1 MKKFLLLS
9 LAVMLLP
16 VAMTAQSLRTTTL
29 TGFLQR
35 AGVVQTFDS
44 RHKAPAQID
53 LESNQKILGHYDS
66 DAVQVGGYLGLTS
79 FAGTNPIAIELTPDE
94 LAMFQ
99 GGKIVAFRVGI
110 SVSTPVT
117 RVFVAPSSSAGL
129 GEFTEWTCNV
139 SDEGWNLIPVDPPY
153 EINLDENT
161 SLMVGFDYQQT
172 SSNYP
177 LSYVEE
183 GDEFYPSFVYLT
195 YQGQTGWFDIGTEG
209 YGNLS
214 LQCIVESDNYPAY
227 MLKIAQL
234 SGAKF
239 AKAGDM
245 LDYNFKIKN
254 QGTETVEAGAVTFD
268 VTLDGEK
275 VDSYTNPAAFGS
287 KLVSVSGSISTE
299 GLEPGNHKVAVTL
312 VSLNGEALETPQTLE
327 HEFKIFTSIFP
338 RQKHLLEQF
347 TSNSCTYCP
356 LGTSMIEVL
365 QGMRDDIARVAI
377 HGNMSTT
384 DPTNTKQCDTIFS
397 YVGCGGWPYGCF
409 DRTTGWEDDAT
420 IANGLGYNTTYHQQ
434 VATALGAFY
443 DDITNNMPTFASIN
457 LDSEIN
463 PLTREATVTVSGEI
477 TPDFDVMMGED
488 AKLTVYITED
498 SIIYRQLNNGRWTS
512 KYRHDGVLR
521 QALGTV
527 FGVDL
532 NKQEGDSTYCN
543 DFALTI
549 PAAWNIEKLNVIA
562 FISRPLRNG
571 QTRVYTDM
579 YVNNTEMAPMYV
591 LPATAAPEIT
601 FETTDEEVFITATG
615 EGEVLLYV
623 NGELVENPYTI
634 ARGEEDVVI
643 TVVATAQDG
652 DKLMNTTTVEFT
664 VPAIVEEAVNEILSI
679 KTVESVRYF
688 NMMGQEMTSAN
699 GATLVITTYT
709 DGTTTATKVMK

>member
-1 MKKFLLLS
+1 
-9 LAVMLLP
+9 MLLP

-29 TGFLQR
+29 TGALQR
-35 AGVVQTFDS
+35 AGVMQDFNS
-44 RHKAPAQID
+44 RHKAPARID
-53 LESNQKILGHYDS
+53 LESNQKILGHYDT
-66 DAVQVGGYLGLTS
+66 DAVQTSSYLGLTGFS
-79 FAGTNPIAIELTPDE
+79 GVNPIAIELTPDE

-99 GGKIVAFRVGI
+99 GGKIVAIRVGI
-110 SVSTPVT
+110 AQSTPVT
-117 RVFVAPSSSAGL
+117 RVFVAPSTESGL

-139 SDEGWNLIPVDPPY
+139 SNVGWNMVTLDPPY

-161 SLMVGFDYQQT
+161 SLMVGYDYTQT

-183 GDEFYPSFVYLT
+183 GDEYYPSFVYLT
-195 YQGQTGWFDIGTEG
+195 YQGQTGWFNIGTED

-227 MLKIAQL
+227 MLKITQL
-234 SGAKF
+234 TATKF
-239 AKAGDM
+239 AKAGEM
-245 LDYNFKIKN
+245 LDYSFMIKN
-254 QGTETVEAGAVTFD
+254 QGTETVEAGAVAFA
-268 VTLDGEK
+268 VTLDGEQ
-275 VDSYTNPAAFGS
+275 VDSYTNPAAFS
-287 KLVSVSGSISTE
+287 TKLSPVTGSISTE
-299 GLEPGNHKVAVTL
+299 GLEPGNHKLAVTL
-312 VSLNGEALETPQTLE
+312 ASFNGEALENPLTLE
-327 HEFKIFTSIFP
+327 YEFKIFSSIFP

-377 HGNMSTT
+377 HGNMSST

-397 YVGCGGWPYGCF
+397 YVGCGGWPYATF
-409 DRTTGWEDDAT
+409 DRTTGWDDDAT
-420 IANGLGYNTTYHQQ
+420 IANGIGYNATYHQQ
-434 VATALGAFY
+434 IAAELGAFY
-443 DDITNNMPTFASIN
+443 DDITDNMPTFASIN

-463 PLTREATVTVSGEI
+463 PLTREATVTVSGEV

-498 SIIYRQLNNGRWTS
+498 SIIYRQLNNGRWTT

-521 QALGTV
+521 QALGSV
-527 FGVDL
+527 FGVSL
-532 NKQEGDSTYCN
+532 NKEEGDSTYRN
-543 DFALTI
+543 EFSLNI
-549 PAAWNIEKLNVIA
+549 PDAWNIEKLNLIA
-562 FISRPLRNG
+562 FISRPLKNG
-571 QTRVYTDM
+571 QTGVYTDM
-579 YVNNTEMAPMYV
+579 FVNNTEMAAMEL
-591 LPATAAPEIT
+591 LPVTAAPVI
-601 FETTDEEVFITATG
+601 ETEVTDSTVVITATG

-623 NGELVENPYTI
+623 DGELVENPYTI
-634 ARGEEDVVI
+634 ARGEEDVTI

-652 DKLMNTTTVEFT
+652 DKLMNTTTLEYVI
-664 VPAIVEEAVNEILSI
+664 PAIVEEGVDELLTG
-679 KTVESVRYF
+679 KTVARIRYF